1 MLCRVGPAAWTEPS
15 AQPAARPERDASNG
29 AVGAADRRMHDT
41 PGCRNH
47 ARGKL
52 DGAAADPQTA
62 ARGRRE
68 AHARGSA
75 GTAADRR
82 RRAALSHGPT
92 ALEHDL
98 AIIGTE
104 CAYPVAAANETGAI
118 VIRRLRPGGTC
129 YPAAN
134 TVRPER
140 PVDPATA
147 VVHGYTGE
155 NLQAGDAVP
164 LPTPARLTATPATPT
179 SAGTPCGGTWRTSW
193 PRSST
198 PKSVGQ
204 QRWSPSSTAA
214 GSGSGPSRGAG
225 RGAPPASPRVAAK
238 DRDAHDAGSDAGAA
252 AADPEAHRVRD
263 GRPDGVA
270 HRVAARDVAARGPR
284 LVERPGSWRGP
295 IRHSRDVDLHGA
307 ELPRTPEPATPTGTH
322 RG

>member
-118 VIRRLRPGGTC
+118 VIRRLRPGRHLLPGREHGPAGTAGGPRDGGRPRLHRREPSGRRC
-129 YPAAN
+129 RSATHARETYRDARDADIGGYAVRRDLENLVAAF
-134 TVRPER
+134 
-140 PVDPATA
+140 VDAEIRGPATLVA
-147 VVHGYTGE
+147 VVDGRRLWQWAKSRGW
-155 NLQAGDAVP
+155 P
-164 LPTPARLTATPATPT
+164 RCSARFAPSGREGPRRPRRGIGRR
-179 SAGTPCGGTWRTSW
+179 SGGCR
-193 PRSST
+193 PRSS
-198 PKSVGQ
+198 
-204 QRWSPSSTAA
+204 
-214 GSGSGPSRGAG
+214 
-225 RGAPPASPRVAAK
+225 PR
-238 DRDAHDAGSDAGAA
+238 S
-252 AADPEAHRVRD
+252 
-263 GRPDGVA
+263 
-270 HRVAARDVAARGPR
+270 
-284 LVERPGSWRGP
+284 
-295 IRHSRDVDLHGA
+295 
-307 ELPRTPEPATPTGTH
+307 
-322 RG
+322 